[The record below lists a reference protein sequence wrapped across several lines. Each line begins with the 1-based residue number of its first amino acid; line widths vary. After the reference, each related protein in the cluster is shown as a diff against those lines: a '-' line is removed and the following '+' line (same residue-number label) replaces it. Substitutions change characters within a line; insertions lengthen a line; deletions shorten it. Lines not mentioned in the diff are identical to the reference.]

1 MELLLTWEKVLT
13 RQQKADRLFLS
24 VEGTGGQAGL
34 TWNNPDAFWKFEL
47 TELNTPA
54 SFFCILTR
62 ARFTAGGAAATHEF
76 PLSTERGGVTE

>member
-1 MELLLTWEKVLT
+1 MLGWTCIIIIDKKKLWLASSGGKALIRFEKT
-13 RQQKADRLFLS
+13 RHNSSLKNIQ
-24 VEGTGGQAGL
+24 
-34 TWNNPDAFWKFEL
+34 FEL